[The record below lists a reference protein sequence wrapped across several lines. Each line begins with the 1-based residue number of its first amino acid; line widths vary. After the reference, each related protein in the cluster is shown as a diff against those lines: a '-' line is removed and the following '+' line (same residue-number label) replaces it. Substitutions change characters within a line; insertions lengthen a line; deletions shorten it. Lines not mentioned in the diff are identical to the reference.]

1 MSIRT
6 LASVGL
12 FALPVAA
19 QTLTFAEGSPTA
31 LQIVSVAEG
40 NPTGPDSVVLQG
52 VEFLPI
58 EVTGRT
64 LAREFDAS
72 RSRRLV
78 RHGIERV
85 ELPGGG
91 RLLRYRRNGGQFY
104 GFLHVAAD
112 GVARVVFERPGT
124 GVALED
130 PFLDRIGVADDG
142 RHAAIGLLAGGIRFV
157 KLDGTV
163 YASTGRPDR
172 AAVPGSVEALPA
184 SVMVGPTH
192 VFYITG
198 DDEVFRCALADGG
211 TPVDV
216 SAPPVANGEYKDELA
231 LSRDGQHAVF
241 LYGPRDLQRLW
252 HIDTAAPAANLLPPA
267 PSKYEEPGYLPD
279 GAGEP
284 AMLLSD
290 DGARLFYIDADV
302 RDELHLL
309 DLSGVLPDLQIT
321 ENQIFQ
327 PYIGAHILPKFVA
340 HEMVVAIGDPGQMDW
355 FRISLAAG
363 GGHVVNLTGTGS
375 LAQPF
380 PSGTID
386 TMQAT
391 DTGSY
396 LLITEQA
403 GAARQ
408 LRKLDPVTSVQ
419 TIVQHDVLGAPEPG
433 SSFAGVGDTL
443 VRSNAGDALYR
454 GSQAA
459 LFATTPA
466 GVSLTSTVHGPQFA
480 ATWVHLPAI
489 QWGIVVFYLPDG
501 TIVSGPIE
509 QGIEQITMT
518 AAGGAVLRG
527 PTLRY
532 LAPGREVF
540 LPRPTVPMRLVLSGA
555 GG

>member
-6 LASVGL
+6 LAVVGL
-12 FALPVAA
+12 FALPVAS
-19 QTLTFAEGSPTA
+19 QSLTFAEGAPNA
-31 LQIVSVAEG
+31 LQVVSVAEG
-40 NPTGPDSVVLQG
+40 NPTGPDTVVLQG

-58 EVTGRT
+58 EITGRT

-91 RLLRYRRNGGQFY
+91 RLFRYRRLGGQFW

-112 GVARVVFERPGT
+112 GAARVVLERAGT

-142 RHAAIGLLAGGIRFV
+142 RHAAIGLLTGGIRFV

-163 YASTGRPDR
+163 YPSTGRPDR

-198 DDEVFRCALADGG
+198 DDEVFRCALADGAA
-211 TPVDV
+211 PVDV

-252 HIDTAAPAANLLPPA
+252 YIDTAAQTPNLLPPA

-309 DLSGVLPDLQIT
+309 DLAGVLPDLQIT

-355 FRISLAAG
+355 FRVTLAAG
-363 GGHVVNLTGTGS
+363 GGNVVNLTGTGS

-380 PSGTID
+380 PSGTIAP
-386 TMQAT
+386 TQAA
-391 DTGSY
+391 DTGAY
-396 LLITEQA
+396 LLITEQV
-403 GAARQ
+403 GALQQ
-408 LRKLDPVTSVQ
+408 LRKLDPVTGVQ

-433 SSFAGVGDTL
+433 SSFAGAGDTL
-443 VRSNAGDALYR
+443 VRSHAGDALYL
-454 GSQAA
+454 GNQAT

-466 GVSLTSTVHGPQFA
+466 GVSLTPTVHGPVFA
-480 ATWVHLPAI
+480 ATWVHLPTI

-501 TIVSGPIE
+501 TLVAGPIE
-509 QGIEQITMT
+509 PGIEQITMT

-532 LAPGREVF
+532 LAPGREVL
-540 LPRPTVPMRLVLSGA
+540 LPRPPVPMRLVLSGA